1 MQNLFKLF
9 DGPNEANMKYLKTAL
24 WMKIIGDIRHD
35 ITSNKAEFGN
45 KHDLSDSAVEA
56 IYEGDL
62 SNLTL
67 EDLFHILFKNGY
79 GLEIEHGSEV
89 GITLSK

>member
-24 WMKIIGDIRHD
+24 WMRIIGDVRHD
-35 ITSNKAEFGN
+35 ITSTKAEFGN
-45 KHDLSDSAVEA
+45 KHELTESAVEA

-62 SNLTL
+62 SNFTVD
-67 EDLFHILFKNGY
+67 ELFHILFKSGY
-79 GLEIEHGSEV
+79 ELEIEQGSQI